1 MFDMMWDLYQQQR
14 INEIDSKTDEAS
26 RKATD
31 FQERVRY
38 LEDQVNRLT
47 LVSHA
52 MWTLLSQATHLTE
65 QQLIDRVR
73 EIDLRDGVEDGK
85 VSRKVSQC
93 QRCRRTVHARHRRCL
108 YCGQPIQAANAF
120 DRV

>member
-1 MFDMMWDLYQQQR
+1 MFDLMWDLYQQQR

-73 EIDLRDGVEDGK
+73 EIDLRDGVEDG
-85 VSRKVSQC
+85 
-93 QRCRRTVHARHRRCL
+93 
-108 YCGQPIQAANAF
+108 
-120 DRV
+120 RVTR